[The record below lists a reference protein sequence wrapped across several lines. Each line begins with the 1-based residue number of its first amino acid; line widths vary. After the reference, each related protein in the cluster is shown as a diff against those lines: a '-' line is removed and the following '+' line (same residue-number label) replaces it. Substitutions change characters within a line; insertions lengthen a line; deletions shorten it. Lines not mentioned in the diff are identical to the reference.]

1 MFSGDFSYFHKTT
14 RLFARMRS
22 TNPYS
27 KGSDEEVQFL
37 FGSIFKKHHAQLQRL
52 AYSVTKSQEQA
63 SDIVQDVFL
72 KLWEHRDELHHIEVI
87 DAWLHR
93 AVKNKLI
100 DHLRKA
106 SADKKMKTFIWNQ
119 IEQAQHNPD
128 LHLDAKESGAIINQ
142 AVEELPA
149 QRKLV
154 YLLNR
159 ETGLSYQEIAQELSI
174 SRHTVKNQ
182 LSLALRFLQKKFSFQ

>member
-1 MFSGDFSYFHKTT
+1 
-14 RLFARMRS
+14 MRS
-22 TNPYS
+22 TNPDS

-37 FGSIFKKHHAQLQRL
+37 FGSIFNKHYRQLHRL
-52 AYSVTKSQEQA
+52 AFSVTKSQEQA

-72 KLWEHRDELHHIEVI
+72 KLWEHRDELRDITVM

-100 DHLRKA
+100 DYLRKA
-106 SADKKMKTFIWNQ
+106 SADKKLKTFIWSQ
-119 IEQAQHNPD
+119 IEQAQHNAD
-128 LHLDAKESGAIINQ
+128 LQLEAKESGALLHE

-159 ETGLSYQEIAQELSI
+159 EKELSYQEIAKELSI